1 MEDIKVKNQNS
12 KRFKYPQIFLR
23 IFKYE
28 VKMGLKQISLTMPE
42 NLLQASREYSE
53 QFGYKNVQE
62 FILDLVR
69 DKIMLQNIERY
80 RKIDGRMK
88 KGLGVKKFSQ
98 KGAVKYIKEL

>member
-1 MEDIKVKNQNS
+1 
-12 KRFKYPQIFLR
+12 
-23 IFKYE
+23 
-28 VKMGLKQISLTMPE
+28 MGLKQISLTMPE

-69 DKIMLQNIERY
+69 DNVMLQNIERY

-98 KGAVKYIKEL
+98 KGAVKYIKEM

>member
-1 MEDIKVKNQNS
+1 
-12 KRFKYPQIFLR
+12 
-23 IFKYE
+23 
-28 VKMGLKQISLTMPE
+28 MGLKQISLTIPE

-69 DKIMLQNIERY
+69 DNVMLKNIERY
-80 RKIDGRMK
+80 RKIDRRMK
-88 KGLGVKKFSQ
+88 KGLGVKKFNQ

>member
-1 MEDIKVKNQNS
+1 
-12 KRFKYPQIFLR
+12 
-23 IFKYE
+23 
-28 VKMGLKQISLTMPE
+28 MGLKQISLTMPE

-69 DKIMLQNIERY
+69 DNVMLQNIERY
-80 RKIDGRMK
+80 RKIDARMK

-98 KGAVKYIKEL
+98 KGAIKYIKEL

>member
-1 MEDIKVKNQNS
+1 MICLICLEPKALNTCEYFYV
-12 KRFKYPQIFLR
+12 R
-23 IFKYE
+23 INIRGE
-28 VKMGLKQISLTMPE
+28 NMTLKQISLTIPE

-69 DKIMLQNIERY
+69 DNVMLQNIERY

-98 KGAVKYIKEL
+98 KAAVKYIKSL